1 MAGMWAMADTLG
13 LAGAGLVLDII
24 GVSLLFWTSLPR
36 RVEAEISVKVVRG
49 FTKEGMEW
57 GHPYSF
63 EEHMQRLARAEQAVR
78 RNTHMSRFALGLILV
93 GFVLQLLEIVL
104 RS

>member
-1 MAGMWAMADTLG
+1 MAGLWTTMADTLG

-36 RVEAEISVKVVRG
+36 RVAAEISVKLVRE
-49 FTKEGMEW
+49 FTSEGEEW
-57 GHPYSF
+57 VHPYSF
-63 EEHMQRLARAEQAVR
+63 EEHKQRLARAEQAVR
-78 RNTHMSRFALGLILV
+78 RNTRMSLSALAVIIV

-104 RS
+104 

>member
-36 RVEAEISVKVVRG
+36 RVEAEISVKVVR
-49 FTKEGMEW
+49 
-57 GHPYSF
+57 
-63 EEHMQRLARAEQAVR
+63 
-78 RNTHMSRFALGLILV
+78 
-93 GFVLQLLEIVL
+93 VL